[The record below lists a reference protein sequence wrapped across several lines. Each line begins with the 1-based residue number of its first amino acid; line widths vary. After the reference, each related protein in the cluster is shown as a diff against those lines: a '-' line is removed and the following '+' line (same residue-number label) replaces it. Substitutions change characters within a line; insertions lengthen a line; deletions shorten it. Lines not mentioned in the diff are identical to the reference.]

1 MTALRIFFVNF
12 NLFGLGRIDLL
23 RCCCCYCC
31 CCKLLPAQKQELC
44 CEYVRHT
51 AAQIVFNYPWQI
63 DTGGAGEVEG
73 FSE

>member
-44 CEYVRHT
+44 C
-51 AAQIVFNYPWQI
+51 
-63 DTGGAGEVEG
+63 
-73 FSE
+73 